1 MCRSCL
7 RSANPQRVRALVPA
21 LMFWFEGLWQPAFS
35 AWGSPVTW
43 AELLALVLSL
53 WIVERNIRVSTLAWP
68 LAIASAVL
76 YYFVFRFSGLYG
88 EAALQWMF
96 VGISVWGWWQW
107 RRGQQQ
113 QFGGLRVRALSNRG
127 RWILGAAT
135 VTAWPLLGAWLAA
148 RTDSTVPYWDALATV
163 GSIAGQWLL
172 GRKHIENWPVWIVV
186 NVFSVGLFAYKGLWL
201 TALLYAV
208 FAGLAVVGWRA
219 WQRLAAAT

>member
-1 MCRSCL
+1 
-7 RSANPQRVRALVPA
+7 
-21 LMFWFEGLWQPAFS
+21 MFWFEGLWQPAFS

-53 WIVERNIRVSTLAWP
+53 WMVERNIRVSTLAWP

-113 QFGGLRVRALSNRG
+113 QAAALRVRVFVKPWA
-127 RWILGAAT
+127 
-135 VTAWPLLGAWLAA
+135 V
-148 RTDSTVPYWDALATV
+148 D
-163 GSIAGQWLL
+163 L
-172 GRKHIENWPVWIVV
+172 GR
-186 NVFSVGLFAYKGLWL
+186 SDSDCM
-201 TALLYAV
+201 
-208 FAGLAVVGWRA
+208 
-219 WQRLAAAT
+219 AAAGCLACSTHRQHGAVLGRPGHRRQRRRPVAAGAQAH